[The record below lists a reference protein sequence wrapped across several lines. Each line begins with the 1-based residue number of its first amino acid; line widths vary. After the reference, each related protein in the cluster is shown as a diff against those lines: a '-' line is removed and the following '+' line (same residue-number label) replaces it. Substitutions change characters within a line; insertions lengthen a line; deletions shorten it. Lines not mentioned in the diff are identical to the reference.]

1 VFQKNK
7 NLYNPVITNI
17 KGRLLIVRFIYM
29 FRLITRNI
37 VTYSV
42 LFLSVAP
49 LSAFAKSETI
59 VKPAAAE
66 AFSMMGALN
75 MVMGLVVVIA
85 LILGLAWVLK
95 KYGRLPNNNQVDM
108 KVLGGLS
115 LGTREKAIL
124 IEVENKRLLV
134 GVTPGHIQTLYV
146 LDDSSVSSITA
157 DSFESRF
164 DEAMEE
170 KK

>member
-1 VFQKNK
+1 MHQNVS
-7 NLYNPVITNI
+7 
-17 KGRLLIVRFIYM
+17 FIYM
-29 FRLITRNI
+29 FKLAAKNI
-37 VTYSV
+37 ISYSMLLLA
-42 LFLSVAP
+42 LFPLSVY
-49 LSAFAKSETI
+49 SNSETS
-59 VKPAAAE
+59 VKPIAAE
-66 AFSMMGALN
+66 AFTLMGALN
-75 MVMGLVVVIA
+75 MAMGLVVVIA

-115 LGTREKAIL
+115 LGTREKAVL

-146 LDDSSVSSITA
+146 LDDNSISSITE
-157 DSFESRF
+157 DSFESKL
-164 DEAMEE
+164 EEVMET